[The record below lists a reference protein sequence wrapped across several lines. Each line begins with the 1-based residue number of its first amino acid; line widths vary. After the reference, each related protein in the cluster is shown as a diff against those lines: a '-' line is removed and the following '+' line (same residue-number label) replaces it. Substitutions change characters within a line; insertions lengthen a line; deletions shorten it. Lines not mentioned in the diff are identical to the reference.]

1 MIRGLSHY
9 VIRGLCYKVIMNQIE
24 FKRRTKQLGL
34 DVIPIVEKF
43 PETRLAWIVKD
54 QILRSALSV
63 GANYRAVCRAKS
75 DKDFIN
81 KMRIVEEEADETA
94 YWFEIIEESELLPV
108 EELIAL
114 KTEINEII
122 SMVVI
127 SIRTKNAGM
136 NR

>member
-1 MIRGLSHY
+1 
-9 VIRGLCYKVIMNQIE
+9 MNQIE

-34 DVIPIVEKF
+34 AVIMMTEKF
-43 PETRLAWIVKD
+43 PETRLAWVVKD

-94 YWFEIIEESELLPV
+94 YWLEIIEESDLLKSDDLRELKREV
-108 EELIAL
+108 NELVA
-114 KTEINEII
+114 
-122 SMVVI
+122 MVVA
-127 SIRTKNAGM
+127 SIRTKSIGLNKEQQSQ
-136 NR
+136 NH

>member
-1 MIRGLSHY
+1 
-9 VIRGLCYKVIMNQIE
+9 MNQIE

-34 DVIPIVEKF
+34 AVIRMTEKF
-43 PETRLAWIVKD
+43 PETLLAWVVKD

-94 YWFEIIEESELLPV
+94 YWLEIIEESDLLKSDDLRELKREV
-108 EELIAL
+108 NELVA
-114 KTEINEII
+114 
-122 SMVVI
+122 MVVA
-127 SIRTKNAGM
+127 SIRTKSIGLNKEQQSQ
-136 NR
+136 NHKSQITE

>member
-1 MIRGLSHY
+1 
-9 VIRGLCYKVIMNQIE
+9 MNQIE

-34 DVIPIVEKF
+34 AVIRMTEKF
-43 PETRLAWIVKD
+43 PETRLAWVVKD

-94 YWFEIIEESELLPV
+94 YWLEIIEESDLLKSDDLRELKREV
-108 EELIAL
+108 
-114 KTEINEII
+114 NEIVA
-122 SMVVI
+122 MVVA
-127 SIRTKNAGM
+127 SIRTKSIGLNKEQQSQ
-136 NR
+136 NH

>member
-1 MIRGLSHY
+1 
-9 VIRGLCYKVIMNQIE
+9 MNQIE

-34 DVIPIVEKF
+34 AVIRMTEKF
-43 PETRLAWIVKD
+43 PETRLAWVVKD

-94 YWFEIIEESELLPV
+94 YWLEIIEESDLLKSDDLRELKGEV
-108 EELIAL
+108 NELVA
-114 KTEINEII
+114 
-122 SMVVI
+122 MVVA
-127 SIRTKNAGM
+127 SIRTKSIGLNKEQQSQ
-136 NR
+136 NH

>member
-1 MIRGLSHY
+1 
-9 VIRGLCYKVIMNQIE
+9 MNQIE

-34 DVIPIVEKF
+34 AVIRMTEKF
-43 PETRLAWIVKD
+43 PETRLAWVVKD

-94 YWFEIIEESELLPV
+94 NWLEIIEESDLLKSDDLRELKREV
-108 EELIAL
+108 NELVA
-114 KTEINEII
+114 
-122 SMVVI
+122 MVVA
-127 SIRTKNAGM
+127 SIRTKSIGLNKEQQSQ
-136 NR
+136 NH